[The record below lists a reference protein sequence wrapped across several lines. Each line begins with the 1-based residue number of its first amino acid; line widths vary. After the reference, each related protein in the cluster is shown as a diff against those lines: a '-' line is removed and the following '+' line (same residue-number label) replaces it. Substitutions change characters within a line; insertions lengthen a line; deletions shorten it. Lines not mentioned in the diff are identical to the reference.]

1 MQGTKVI
8 LGTYNTMPEGASGK
22 VFELTYQRS
31 WRPFLSSLYKFQ
43 NISAVLHYSGVVL
56 QWIEDNHPEFLLLL
70 EEMAGRKQIE
80 LLGGGYFSPLF
91 SALQPSDKVGQ
102 IEMLTTYLRKTFGRR
117 PSGGWLY
124 EYSWDASLPL
134 IFRNSGFG
142 YSFLPANKL
151 RDAGFL
157 EDGQCAPLVTEDQ
170 RKLLYIFP
178 VFDLDE
184 AFEAP
189 IPFETALERLMLL
202 YPDCHLFT
210 MMIDGNSVPGMW
222 EVSGLESPDVMFE
235 KTFAWLQKNCLDIET
250 ILAQNYARIL
260 KNGKLFY
267 LSSCASTRLSQAVRT
282 GTQEPGQYCAPAIAR
297 QLILQNPSSKH
308 LYDKMYHVHT
318 LMTLLRGD
326 KARKKSAQEDLW
338 RAQNGDA
345 YWEGCLGGVR
355 RPEVRLNAYRSLI
368 EAEKATRVHGTFS
381 PGIVLDDIDCDGEK
395 EIIFQASDMNCYIH
409 EKGASLFEL
418 DSFRNKQNYC
428 CAYSPSGKRST
439 SSFIDKFF
447 GHGSFDHEIMSLESQ
462 QYTVGDHDK
471 SAQKVVLSRDFTLK
485 ASGSPQSM
493 SIRKAYVFQKYC
505 VSVDMELA
513 NRSQHQTSFR
523 FVSELN
529 LQPSA
534 SWDEVEFLAVSGR
547 TQEKIV
553 TLVIP
558 PVREAEALV
567 LQTAQGKEMLEV
579 RSDRPFH
586 LYLEHVIDRFG
597 TPQLTR
603 LHNSHL
609 NAESDAGSGETF
621 YQGSRLMFGWDV
633 MMPADSA
640 TSFSLSLHMRT

>member
-43 NISAVLHYSGVVL
+43 NIAAVLYYSGVVL
-56 QWIEDNHPEFLLLL
+56 QWIEENHPEFLLLL

-102 IEMLTTYLRKTFGRR
+102 IEMLTTYLRKTFGKR

-134 IFRNSGFG
+134 IFRNSGFA

-157 EDGQCAPLVTEDQ
+157 EEGQCSPLVTEDQ

-184 AFEAP
+184 TFEALL
-189 IPFETALERLMLL
+189 PFETALEQLMRTHT
-202 YPDCHLFT
+202 DCRLFT
-210 MMIDGNSVPGMW
+210 MMIDGHSVPGMW

-235 KTFAWLQKNCLDIET
+235 KTFAWFQKNCLDIET
-250 ILAQNYARIL
+250 TLAQSFARML

-282 GTQEPGQYCAPAIAR
+282 GTQEPSQHCAPAIAR

-355 RPEVRLNAYRSLI
+355 RPEVRINAYKSLI
-368 EAEKATRVHGTFS
+368 EAEKATRVHGSFS
-381 PGIVLDDIDCDGEK
+381 PGILMDDIDCDGEK
-395 EIIFQASDMNCYIH
+395 EVIYQASDMNCYIH
-409 EKGASLFEL
+409 EKGASVFEL

-428 CAYSPSGKRST
+428 CAYSPAENRST

-447 GHGSFDHEIMSLESQ
+447 EYGSFDSELLSLESQ
-462 QYTVGDHDK
+462 PYAINDREK
-471 SAQKVVLSRDFTLK
+471 SIQKVVFSRDFPLK
-485 ASGSPQSM
+485 SGASQHPM
-493 SIRKAYVFQKYC
+493 SIRKSYVFQKYC
-505 VSVDMELA
+505 VSVDVELA

-523 FVSELN
+523 FVSELTI
-529 LQPSA
+529 QPS
-534 SWDEVEFLAVSGR
+534 STWDEVEFIAVSGR
-547 TQEKIV
+547 EKEKILA
-553 TLVIP
+553 LVIP
-558 PVREAEALV
+558 PSLSAEALII
-567 LQTAQGKEMLEV
+567 QTPQGKEMLEI
-579 RSDRPFH
+579 RSDKPFQ
-586 LYLEHVIDRFG
+586 LRLEHLIDHFD
-597 TPQLTR
+597 TPQLLR
-603 LHNSHL
+603 LHDSHL
-609 NAESDAGSGETF
+609 DAEGVPGCCETF
-621 YQGSRLMFGWDV
+621 YQGSRLLFGWDIL
-633 MMPADSA
+633 MPADSLA
-640 TSFSLSLHMRT
+640 LFSLSLHMRT